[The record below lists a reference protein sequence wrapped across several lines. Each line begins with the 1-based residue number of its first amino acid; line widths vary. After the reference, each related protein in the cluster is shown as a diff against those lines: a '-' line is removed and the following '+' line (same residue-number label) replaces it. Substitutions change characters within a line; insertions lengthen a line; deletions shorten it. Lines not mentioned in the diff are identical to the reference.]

1 MLIRAHY
8 NSVDNAMA
16 MTNALENNEKLNL
29 FIGKYNKL
37 TDNREQFFSNQ
48 AKRQ

>member
-16 MTNALENNEKLNL
+16 MMNVLENNEKLNL
-29 FIGKYNKL
+29 FIGNIISL
-37 TDNREQFFSNQ
+37 QTIVNNFF
-48 AKRQ
+48 